1 MSIWVDND
9 MYPGSYDFA
18 DEFVQT
24 KKTLKRMN
32 VDLPNALIWIDQLL
46 ITKQAYAG
54 IYIGINPKFNANIF
68 SESEVGFTYSDWHFY
83 NIENHDNKN
92 NYMNKVIKAAKE
104 MNSQNYKALEKRKV
118 MDLSFVDR
126 LLK

>member
-1 MSIWVDND
+1 MIKVGGQNF
-9 MYPGSYDFA
+9 G
-18 DEFVQT
+18 
-24 KKTLKRMN
+24 
-32 VDLPNALIWIDQLL
+32 
-46 ITKQAYAG
+46 
-54 IYIGINPKFNANIF
+54 KFNANIF

-118 MDLSFVDR
+118 MDLSFIDR